1 MSEEAKSVLERLKE
15 INETKGESIFLPS
28 LAKKVKFRSFTL
40 KQQKDLLAK
49 LPDDST
55 GLLSFNNNFN
65 SIILDNCMEDISLD
79 SLNNFDRLSVILTYR
94 ITAVGNTVE
103 RGEKT
108 IDLGKV
114 IANVESTNYAVAQS
128 VRELGGDG
136 FKAEIKLCSLAYD
149 SKINTSTAVKLKKAK
164 NQQGVIAEMYSA
176 EILKYIK
183 SLTLT
188 EGEPAVV
195 DMYSVLYDEK
205 SKIVD
210 NLPNTF
216 ARDILHFVNEI
227 KSLEDSIVTVDGE
240 KIDISNELF
249 G

>member
-28 LAKKVKFRSFTL
+28 LGKKVKFRSFTL

-49 LPDDST
+49 LPDDSS

-94 ITAVGNTVE
+94 ITAVGDTVE
-103 RGEKT
+103 RADKT
-108 IDLGKV
+108 IDLSRI
-114 IANVESTNYAVAQS
+114 IANVETADYAVAQQ
-128 VRELGGDG
+128 VKELAGAG
-136 FKAEIKLCSLAYD
+136 FKVEAKLPSLSYD
-149 SKINTSTAVKLKKAK
+149 SKINTSTVVKLKKAK
-164 NQQGVIAEMYSA
+164 NQQGVIAEMFTA

-183 SLTLT
+183 SLTIT
-188 EGEPAVV
+188 EGEIMVV
-195 DMYSVLYDEK
+195 DMYSLLYDEK
-205 SKIVD
+205 VKIIE
-210 NLPNTF
+210 NFPNSF
-216 ARDILHFVNEI
+216 ARNILNFVNEI
-227 KSLEDSIVTVDGE
+227 RSLEDSIVTIDGE